1 MQEYVTTKNLSTPIC
16 LDMIF
21 YVLHMK
27 LQYIVTPFSAPEYC
41 KYDICQ
47 PFITGMCWDMS
58 CIHSHPQS
66 HIASHCITP
75 GDVHFSLGVSGVW
88 RAGDGQHV
96 HQNEQ
101 LWNHSPVLPGPP
113 TKFLAEH
120 LYNIVKHWQ
129 LTQKTQTVRVP
140 LGVTHICLLMWYLLS
155 YLMTSCYVI

>member
-27 LQYIVTPFSAPEYC
+27 LQYIVTPCSAPEYR

-75 GDVHFSLGVSGVW
+75 GDVHFSLGLRVQMVNANAVQVS
-88 RAGDGQHV
+88 
-96 HQNEQ
+96 
-101 LWNHSPVLPGPP
+101 SVLVNA
-113 TKFLAEH
+113 T
-120 LYNIVKHWQ
+120 
-129 LTQKTQTVRVP
+129 LTS
-140 LGVTHICLLMWYLLS
+140 L
-155 YLMTSCYVI
+155 